1 MTIFAGLCYSLTTF
15 RFNLKCIGDL
25 YKVDTKN
32 VTFRIKESK
41 KKEKINEINDKQP
54 QNDDK

>member
-1 MTIFAGLCYSLTTF
+1 MTILGILSNSLTTF
-15 RFNLKCIGDL
+15 RLNLKCIGDL

-41 KKEKINEINDKQP
+41 KKAKINDKQP